1 MYFSGDASKS
11 HNVVWD
17 SSPVKTR
24 NWVLDSLPDVRV
36 SIVSEDLNSDV
47 RLVNR
52 EEKIQLGGMYVKL
65 F

>member
-1 MYFSGDASKS
+1 MYFSGEAPKS

-24 NWVLDSLPDVRV
+24 NWVLDSLPDVGV

-52 EEKIQLGGMYVKL
+52 EEKMQLGGMYVDL

>member
-1 MYFSGDASKS
+1 MYLSGDASKT

-24 NWVLDSLPDVRV
+24 NWVLDSLPDVGV
-36 SIVSEDLNSDV
+36 SIMSEDLNSDV

-52 EEKIQLGGMYVKL
+52 EEKMQLGGMYANL